1 MQEMELWFVG
11 SVPANYDRLMV
22 PLIFQPYA
30 NELARRARQLQPRQ
44 ILETAAGTGVVT
56 RALHEALPARFS

>member
-1 MQEMELWFVG
+1 MQDMELRFTG

-30 NELARRARQLQPRQ
+30 D
-44 ILETAAGTGVVT
+44 
-56 RALHEALPARFS
+56 